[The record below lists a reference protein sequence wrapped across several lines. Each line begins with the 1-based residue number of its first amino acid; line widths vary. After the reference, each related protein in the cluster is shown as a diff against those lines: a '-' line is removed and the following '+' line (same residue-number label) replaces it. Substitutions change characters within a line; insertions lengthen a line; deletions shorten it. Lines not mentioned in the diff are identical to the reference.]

1 MWHDRTVSIITKRGD
16 AGTTDLM
23 FGKSCAKTDRR
34 VEVLGA
40 LDELNAALGV
50 VRVCLER
57 VDFLDLIDGLQQRL
71 VAAMGLVATLPED
84 LERYRSA
91 GYRGIEAADV
101 EWLERHALAC
111 EQSGVRFTDWARPGE
126 KGALASAQLDL
137 ARTVARRAERALW
150 QLHAEQ
156 GPLTEA
162 QLLFAN
168 RVSDLL
174 WLMAR
179 TAEIQPEQAAAST
192 C

>member
-1 MWHDRTVSIITKRGD
+1 MSIITKRGD
-16 AGTTDLM
+16 TGTTDLM
-23 FGKSCAKTDRR
+23 FGKSCAKSDRR

-57 VDFLDLIDGLQQRL
+57 VDLLEVIDGLQQRL

-84 LERYRSA
+84 QARYRTA

-101 EWLERHALAC
+101 EWLERHALAF
-111 EQSGVRFTDWARPGE
+111 EQAGVRFTDWARPGE
-126 KGALASAQLDL
+126 KGALASAQIDF

-156 GPLTEA
+156 GALTEV

-168 RVSDLL
+168 RTSDLL

-179 TAEIQPEQAAAST
+179 SSEILPEQPTATT